1 MNQAANTISTQKNTG
16 RAVIVG
22 LGVTGL
28 SCVRYLDSLG
38 VSLTVMDSRA
48 EPPYLDTLSR
58 LYPHVD
64 LHAGSFDTA
73 VAKDTDLL
81 VMSPG
86 VALTEP
92 VVLEAMNAGVEV
104 VGDIELFARDRTAPV
119 IAITGSNGKSTVT
132 TLIGRLAEAADRNV
146 LVGGNIGRPALELL
160 AEPEPDCYVLELS
173 SFQLETTSTLIHT
186 VPSYSTSPKIIWIGI
201 RA

>member
-1 MNQAANTISTQKNTG
+1 MNQAANTVSTQKNPG

-28 SCVRYLDSLG
+28 SCVRYLDSRG

-58 LYPHVD
+58 VYPHVE

-73 VAKDTDLL
+73 VVKDTDLL

-92 VVLEAMNAGVEV
+92 VVLEAINAGVEV
-104 VGDIELFARDRTAPV
+104 VGLGIH
-119 IAITGSNGKSTVT
+119 
-132 TLIGRLAEAADRNV
+132 AA
-146 LVGGNIGRPALELL
+146 LGNRK
-160 AEPEPDCYVLELS
+160 V
-173 SFQLETTSTLIHT
+173 
-186 VPSYSTSPKIIWIGI
+186 
-201 RA
+201 

>member
-1 MNQAANTISTQKNTG
+1 
-16 RAVIVG
+16 
-22 LGVTGL
+22 
-28 SCVRYLDSLG
+28 
-38 VSLTVMDSRA
+38 MDSRA

-64 LHAGSFDTA
+64 LHVGSFDTA

-104 VGDIELFARDRTAPV
+104 VGDIELFARHCTAPV

-132 TLIGRLAEAADRNV
+132 TLIGCLAEATYRNV

-160 AEPEPDCYVLELS
+160 TEPQPDCYVLELS
-173 SFQLETTSTLIHT
+173 SFQLETTSTLNPHLSLIHISEPT
-186 VPSYSTSPKIIWIGI
+186 RPY
-201 RA
+201 